1 MKFNWKVLAALVVL
15 VGAMI
20 WGANSLRTRW
30 YSGTDLNFGVGSGP
44 VTITNPSDAALPVQL
59 VGTRPGAF
67 SVSSSMAGVSGR
79 STTQG
84 SGRNATQ
91 LFEFELPPG
100 SSEFTVVRG
109 ADVNFVANA
118 NARLEVV
125 VQPLNAEDSRN
136 TLIVAVIAILGSLFV
151 LSSANGH
158 RWISAS
164 RRQQALDR
172 AAAQETEQQ
181 TFKRIAGRLTS
192 DKS

>member
-1 MKFNWKVLAALVVL
+1 MKFNWKVILALVVL
-15 VGAMI
+15 VVAI
-20 WGANSLRTRW
+20 FWSVNSLRTRW
-30 YSGTDLNFGVGSGP
+30 YSGTDLNAGVGSGP
-44 VTITNPSDAALPVQL
+44 VTVTNPSDVALLVQL
-59 VGTRPGAF
+59 VGTRPGTF
-67 SVSSSMAGVSGR
+67 TVSSSIVGVSGR

-84 SGRNATQ
+84 TGRNATQ

-100 SSEFTVVRG
+100 NSEFTVVRG
-109 ADVNFVANA
+109 ADVNFVASA
-118 NARLEVV
+118 NAPLEVI

-158 RWISAS
+158 RWISAA

-181 TFKRIAGRLTS
+181 TFKRITGRITS
-192 DKS
+192 SKS

>member
-1 MKFNWKVLAALVVL
+1 MKFNWKTILALVVL
-15 VGAMI
+15 VGAVF
-20 WGANSLRTRW
+20 WGVDSLRTRS
-30 YSGTDLNFGVGSGP
+30 YSETDLNVGVGSGP
-44 VTITNPSDAALPVQL
+44 ITVTNPSDAALPVQL
-59 VGTRPGAF
+59 VGTSPGTF
-67 SVSSSMAGVSGR
+67 SVSSSVEGIAGR

-84 SGRNATQ
+84 TGRNATQ

-109 ADVNFVANA
+109 AGVNFVARA
-118 NARLEVV
+118 STPLEVV
-125 VQPLNAEDSRN
+125 VQPLNAADSRT

-172 AAAQETEQQ
+172 TAAQETEQQ
-181 TFKRIAGRLTS
+181 TFKRIFGR
-192 DKS
+192 KMQ